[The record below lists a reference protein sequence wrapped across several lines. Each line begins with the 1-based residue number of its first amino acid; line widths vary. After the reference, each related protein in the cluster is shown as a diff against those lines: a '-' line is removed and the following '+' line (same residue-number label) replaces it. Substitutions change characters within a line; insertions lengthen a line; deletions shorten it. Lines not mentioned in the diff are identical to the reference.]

1 MLLDCVCSTV
11 SEEAVSRSVR
21 GGQQNETERIAH
33 KQRMQTAVVI
43 RRTLSRAVVGSIT
56 HTGTPAG
63 GSHKQSPVVTLA
75 YIFFCDSGSRI
86 STCQSKKITKTQT
99 KEKKRKKNIAV
110 RHRVHHSKQSLL
122 PIFESRASA
131 SDCYD
136 RRTCHLSHLTVCTRS
151 ARIDG

>member
-1 MLLDCVCSTV
+1 VLACTRACVRTYVRVCVCVCARLRAVRVTMLDCVCPSV

-21 GGQQNETERIAH
+21 GQQQNETERIAH

-43 RRTLSRAVVGSIT
+43 RRTLSRAVVGSVT

-86 STCQSKKITKTQT
+86 STCQSKNNNKNTAKRERK
-99 KEKKRKKNIAV
+99 KEKT
-110 RHRVHHSKQSLL
+110 SL
-122 PIFESRASA
+122 
-131 SDCYD
+131 
-136 RRTCHLSHLTVCTRS
+136 
-151 ARIDG
+151 